1 MSTIQVQLPDSVL
14 DEAKKLAEHDQ
25 IPLDDDFV
33 ALAITERVSARRGLA
48 YIEERAKKASK
59 EKFLAALAKSPDVE
73 PGPGDR
79 IE

>member
-25 IPLDDDFV
+25 IPLDYFV
-33 ALAITERVSARRGLA
+33 ALAVTERVSARRGPA
-48 YIEERAKKASK
+48 YIEERAKRGSK

-73 PGPGDR
+73 PEPNDR